1 MLNPLVERFAQ
12 KSPLTVMARGIMER
26 MLNPEQLDQWF
37 NATAEEQYT
46 RDLLF
51 SSVFDLMSQVVC
63 GSQPS
68 IHAAYQASNEPIGV
82 SITSV
87 YNKLNGIETA
97 TSAELVRYAAA
108 ETSAVIEQLLGK
120 RLSPLAG
127 YRIKLLDGNCIEKS
141 EHRIKELRRLAAGP
155 LPGKSLVVYDPLL
168 RVPVD
173 VFPCEDGHAQERSLL
188 ASVLST
194 VVAKDAWI
202 SDRNM
207 CTVEFSCGIAI
218 RGALFVIR
226 EHKNYPW
233 QPLEKE
239 KYIGACDSGRLY
251 EQRIRVVDPT
261 GAEYT
266 FRRIRIK
273 LKRETRDGETEIAI
287 ITNASKRLAHAKKV
301 AELYQG
307 RWKIETAFQELTRF
321 LNSEITTLGYPRAAL
336 FGFCVAL
343 IAYMILAVL
352 IAAIEAV
359 HGKEAVEKLSGYYI
373 ANEISATAPGM
384 MIAIAAEDWRL
395 FRDMT
400 TAELLLAL
408 KKLSANIRLSA
419 LRKHPR
425 GPKKPAP
432 KRISS
437 KRHPHVSTAK
447 ILAAR
452 KK

>member
-1 MLNPLVERFAQ
+1 MLNPLFERFAQ
-12 KSPLTVMARGIMER
+12 KSPLTVMARGVMER
-26 MLNPEQLDQWF
+26 VLNPEQLDQWF
-37 NATAEEQYT
+37 NARAKEQYT

-63 GSQPS
+63 GNQPS
-68 IHAAYQASNEPIGV
+68 IHAAYQASHEPIGV

-87 YNKLNGIETA
+87 YNKLNGIETT

-108 ETSAVIEQLLGK
+108 ETSAVIEQLVGK
-120 RLSPLAG
+120 GWSPLAG

-141 EHRIKELRRLAAGP
+141 EHRIKELRGLAAGP

-168 RVPVD
+168 RIPVD

-188 ASVLST
+188 PSVLAT
-194 VVAKDAWI
+194 VVAKDVWI

-218 RGALFVIR
+218 REAIFVIR

-233 QPLEKE
+233 QPLGKE

-261 GAEYT
+261 GAEFT

-273 LKRETRDGETEIAI
+273 LKKETRDGETQIAI

-301 AELYQG
+301 ADLYHG

-352 IAAIEAV
+352 TAAIEAV

-384 MIAIAAEDWRL
+384 MIAIAAEDWRM

-400 TAELLLAL
+400 TSELLLAL

-452 KK
+452 K